1 MPPEKPKAPPG
12 PPAFSLT
19 HCPDYWR
26 WPEWNKACCVCGEFP
41 DYVTGGWELAENK
54 AGRSFK
60 TATNIPW
67 CSRHVPLEF
76 EGQRGW
82 AISRARRVREDHEAS
97 AGWWERNGNLLR
109 PKGAGV
115 PMPAPAPPERITT
128 APTPGPEDDDAPPP
142 PEDTE

>member
-82 AISRARRVREDHEAS
+82 AIGRAKRVMEDHEA
-97 AGWWERNGNLLR
+97 ALGWWYRNSHLFG
-109 PKGAGV
+109 PKVAV
-115 PMPAPAPPERITT
+115 SRAT
-128 APTPGPEDDDAPPP
+128 APLGLIPPGPPSGPEDYGPP